1 MERETG
7 LEPATFSLAR
17 RRSTTEL
24 FPLLQKIVNVLYIY
38 NVFVSTN
45 NYNNEAW
52 RLGGL
57 VTANAANCRL

>member
-24 FPLLQKIVNVLYIY
+24 FPHVHVP
-38 NVFVSTN
+38 
-45 NYNNEAW
+45 
-52 RLGGL
+52 LGSLG
-57 VTANAANCRL
+57 VMVRTFKEV